1 MLKDRHWGCA
11 LGLLAAVVVV
21 LPAWADDAA
30 PPAAPALDETIAR
43 LEAQLAA
50 QQERITQLQREVA
63 LASAQETEAERVEA
77 MKQQIREV
85 LSEQEF
91 RESLMPAMLQAGYDE
106 GFYIRSSD
114 DKFLMKIGGLMQF
127 RWTHYGTS
135 RTNRYLD
142 PGLQRNDRTGFD
154 LQRLRINFRGHAF
167 SKDLTYL
174 LELQA
179 EAPER
184 YDAILSE
191 AYVDYRF
198 CEAFHF
204 RAGRFKSA
212 STRANTTAHSQ
223 LQLISRPMVDAVF
236 GLGYNLGVRFWGQLF
251 DKRLDWY
258 LDVTNSLSDGE
269 NFGDG
274 RTITNDPAELDSNP
288 ALAFRLVWHALG
300 ENGAKDFESQSD
312 IEFHE
317 SPALDFGF
325 HYAFNEDEGDLRTT
339 RIPFPVPRL
348 FRTGGFGLTSTNGLQ
363 INQWGLD
370 AAFKCQGFSLIG
382 EYIVRMVDPRRAGR
396 RPFTPWWLLT
406 RQGDTTVQHGAYAQ
420 AGYFLPIPGL
430 EKKLEAVARV
440 GGISALA
447 NGQEGVWEYG
457 AGVNYYIEGQNV
469 KLSADMF
476 KVYEAP
482 TSSSYKSLANVN
494 DDALVFRVQLQLAF

>member
-1 MLKDRHWGCA
+1 MSRLNWRGCLSGAAA
-11 LGLLAAVVVV
+11 LGLFAGLAF
-21 LPAWADDAA
+21 ADDRASSA
-30 PPAAPALDETIAR
+30 QGDSGDQMAR
-43 LEAQLAA
+43 LERLLEA
-50 QQERITQLQREVA
+50 QQQKIDSLEQQLVA
-63 LASAQETEAERVEA
+63 ASAQDQELQRVEA

-91 RESLMPAMLQAGYDE
+91 RESLMPSMVQAGYDK
-106 GFYIRSSD
+106 GFYIKSSD
-114 DKFLMKIGGLMQF
+114 EKFLMKIGGLMQF

-135 RTNRYLD
+135 RTNRYLR

-154 LQRLRINFRGHAF
+154 FQRLRINFKGHAF
-167 SKDLTYL
+167 SEDLTYFV
-174 LELQA
+174 EFRTDA
-179 EAPER
+179 ANS
-184 YDAILSE
+184 YDAILSW
-191 AYVDYRF
+191 AYVDYKF
-198 CEAFHF
+198 DEALHF
-204 RAGRFKSA
+204 RAGKFKSA

-236 GLGYNLGVRFWGQLF
+236 GLGFNLGVRFWGQLF

-258 LDVTNSLSDGE
+258 LDVTNSLSEGE
-269 NFGDG
+269 NFGGG
-274 RTITNDPAELDSNP
+274 RTINNDPAELDSNP

-300 ENGAKDFESQSD
+300 ENGAADFKSQSD

-339 RIPFPVPRL
+339 RIPFPVVRP
-348 FRTGGFGLTSTNGLQ
+348 FRTGGFGLTTTNGLQ
-363 INQWGLD
+363 IHQWGVD
-370 AAFKCQGFSLIG
+370 TAFKYMGFSTIG
-382 EYIVRMVDPRRAGR
+382 EYVVRMVDPRRAGR
-396 RPFTPWWLLT
+396 RPFTPWWLMT
-406 RQGDTTVQHGAYAQ
+406 RQGDTTVQHGAYVQ

-447 NGQEGVWEYG
+447 NGQEGSWEYG

-482 TSSSYKSLANVN
+482 ISSSYKSLANVN